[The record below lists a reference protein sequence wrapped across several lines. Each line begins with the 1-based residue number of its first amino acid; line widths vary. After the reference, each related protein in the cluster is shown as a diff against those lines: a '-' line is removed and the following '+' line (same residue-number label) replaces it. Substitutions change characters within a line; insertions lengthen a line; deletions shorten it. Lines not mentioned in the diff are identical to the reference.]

1 MGIYNDLSNLDV
13 HPPDKSHTTKK
24 YAVKKLAQDITPK
37 VPQTRDKPR
46 KVSSDNPR
54 DKSRQ
59 YPSRNEIQEFSF
71 RLRDQVKVKVQSEV
85 PLKWQKELEEIAHQL
100 NVKKLE
106 LYRFMIGEFL
116 GKVKRIKPK

>member
-13 HPPDKSHTTKK
+13 HPPGRSHTTKK
-24 YAVKKLAQDITPK
+24 ETGKSFTRDITPK
-37 VPQTRDKPR
+37 VPQTRHKPR
-46 KVSSDNPR
+46 KGSSDNPR

-116 GKVKRIKPK
+116 GKVKKN